1 VYIAASTAV
10 MTTNAAAAAAAVIST
25 RNVIMSTIVQGVLI
39 VWIWMYDVM
48 VAGCVIIVSVVYVL
62 IVICVLSAEH
72 ME

>member
-1 VYIAASTAV
+1 